1 MSITVIKLDSGIRY
15 AFRRVSSPVA
25 YCALTIKA
33 GTRDEKEE
41 LNGVAHLVEHMLFK
55 GTKSKGAKR
64 INNLLESLGGE
75 LNAYTTKEETVIH
88 ATVLKED
95 ISKAVELLSDLAFN
109 SIFPEKELLKERD
122 IVLEEIDSYKDTP
135 SEQIFDD
142 FDSYIFDSHPLSKPI
157 LGTPKSVKKLGVSD
171 VKNFVR
177 QNYHPFNMS
186 FSIVA
191 DISAEKGATLV
202 NRYFGE
208 GRLEED
214 LLCGQLPKAELYDI
228 QLTKGKSANLHLPEE
243 PHSSGGLYHCQAV
256 ENSALFTGNNLGGT
270 IKKVSK
276 KTHQAHCVMGSP
288 AYTYYDD
295 CRVGL
300 ALLTNIVG
308 GPALNSR
315 LNQSLR
321 EKYALVYTVDAS
333 YTPYSDTGL
342 FTIYFGADKGS
353 IDKAFNVVR
362 KELDR
367 LIEKGMSETSLKSAK
382 KQLLGQLAIA
392 NDNAEARCL
401 SMGKSLLV
409 FNDVETM
416 ESLREKIWAV
426 TASDIRGI
434 AEDILG
440 KEKMFTLIYV

>member
-1 MSITVIKLDSGIRY
+1 MSITTVKLDSGIRY
-15 AFRRVSSPVA
+15 AFRRISSPVA
-25 YCALTIKA
+25 YCALSIKA
-33 GTRDEKEE
+33 GTRDEAENS
-41 LNGVAHLVEHMLFK
+41 NGVAHLVEHMLFK
-55 GTKSKGAKR
+55 GTKNKGAKR

-122 IVLEEIDSYKDTP
+122 IVLEEIDSYKDSP

-142 FDSYIFDSHPLSKPI
+142 FDQYIFGTHPLSRPI
-157 LGTPKSVKKLGVSD
+157 LGTPKSVKRLGVDDIMSF
-171 VKNFVR
+171 VK
-177 QNYHPFNMS
+177 QNYYSSNMS

-191 DISAEKGATLV
+191 DISAEKGAALIS
-202 NRYFGE
+202 RYFENGGKDSKKLLSDAIGE
-208 GRLEED
+208 NTLSETMVGGD
-214 LLCGQLPKAELYDI
+214 DI
-228 QLTKGKSANLHLPEE
+228 SQ
-243 PHSSGGLYHCQAV
+243 
-256 ENSALFTGNNLGGT
+256 ENRVNMIESQQISKMCSLGGT
-270 IKKVSK
+270 IKRVSK

-288 AYTYYDD
+288 AYTYYDKR
-295 CRVGL
+295 RVVL
-300 ALLTNIVG
+300 ALLTNILG

-315 LNQSLR
+315 LNQTLR
-321 EKYALVYTVDAS
+321 ERHALVYTVDAS

-342 FTIYFGADKGS
+342 FTIYFGSDKGS
-353 IDKAFNVVR
+353 VDKALGIVR
-362 KELDR
+362 KELDK
-367 LIEKGMSETSLKSAK
+367 LIEKDMSETALKSAK

-409 FNDVETM
+409 FNNVESM
-416 ESLREKIWAV
+416 ETLREKIWAV
-426 TASDIRGI
+426 TASDIRVA

-440 KEKMFTLIYV
+440 SEKMFTLIYS